1 MRFPILGLSI
11 AAVIGVAVPA
21 FAVTPNASEAP
32 EEVTVEAPAAPSSSV
47 APVVAPPSSAT
58 APAATEAPKAD
69 PRKELV
75 ISGYAQGQYEHH
87 QDSEDEL
94 RQGGALQNQNRFLIR
109 RGRLK
114 AEREWTWSSLMLE
127 IDGNTTNGPDIR
139 LHHAEA
145 SVLYRGNNPIDL
157 PPMVRVTIGL
167 FDVPFGYELVES
179 PRTRPFME
187 RSLAS
192 RSFFPIE
199 PDLGLRVSGALGW
212 LRYGFALINGE
223 PLSSG
228 NKYGWRDPNSSKDWV
243 VRVGGVAQPSSTAE
257 IAFGASFY
265 NGTGF
270 TPGRD
275 ATKNTVIWKDA
286 NENGVVDGPSELQGQ
301 PGQAGIPSRSFDRWM
316 VGADLQ
322 VRFRSRLGSTRIYGE
337 AYMASDMDRG
347 LFVADPNTAAGI
359 KTREVGYYAA
369 ITQEIGPHCLVG
381 FRSEFYDPNADYLEK
396 QAGKVTPTK
405 QSIRI
410 WSPMVAVM
418 LDPKSRLIFQ
428 YDAIRDHFG
437 RNERGVPND
446 LRNDTWTLRLQVEL

>member
-1 MRFPILGLSI
+1 VRSPILGLSI
-11 AAVIGVAVPA
+11 AATIGIALPA
-21 FAVTPNASEAP
+21 FAQTASEPP
-32 EEVTVEAPAAPSSSV
+32 EEVTVEAPPAPSASAST
-47 APVVAPPSSAT
+47 PPNPAS
-58 APAATEAPKAD
+58 APAVLDVPKAD

-114 AEREWTWSSLMLE
+114 AEREWAWSSLMLE
-127 IDGNTTNGPDIR
+127 IDGNTTNGADIR
-139 LHHAEA
+139 LHHGEA
-145 SVLYRGNNPIDL
+145 SLLYRGNNPVEL
-157 PPMVRVTIGL
+157 PPMVRLTIGL

-212 LRYGFALINGE
+212 FRYAFAVINGE
-223 PLSSG
+223 PLGSG
-228 NKYGWRDPNSSKDWV
+228 NKFGWRDPNGKKDWV
-243 VRVGGVAQPSSTAE
+243 VRVGGVAEPTKNSE

-270 TPGRD
+270 TPGSD
-275 ATKNTVIWKDA
+275 TTKNGVVWKDL
-286 NENGVVDGPSELQGQ
+286 NENGIIDNTNELVAQ
-301 PGQAGIPSRSFDRWM
+301 PGVAGKPAQSFDRWM

-322 VRFRSRLGSTRIYGE
+322 VKFRSRVGWTRIYGE
-337 AYMASDMDRG
+337 AYVASDMDRG
-347 LFVADPNTAAGI
+347 LFVADPNSAQGI

-369 ITQEIGPHCLVG
+369 ILQDVGPHAVIG
-381 FRSEFYDPNADYLEK
+381 FRTELYDPNADYLEK
-396 QAGKVTPTK
+396 QSGRLQPTK
-405 QSIRI
+405 QAIRI
-410 WSPMVAVM
+410 WSPMVAIM

-428 YDAIRDHFG
+428 YDAVRDHLG
-437 RNERGVPND
+437 RNEAALPRD
-446 LRNDTWTLRLQVEL
+446 LKNDTWTLRLQVEL